1 MISRRTFVASLT
13 GSLLAAPRAIE
24 AQQAGKTARVGILSP
39 FSHEID
45 PFRAVIEELQRL
57 GWVEGKNLILD
68 RRCTDRRNDRLP
80 ALAVELVQLHGDV
93 IVTTTTP
100 AVLALK
106 QATSTIPIVAAGIAD
121 PVATGLVGTLSH
133 PGGNVTGLS
142 SLASELN
149 AKRLQLLLE
158 VAPAVTR
165 VAVLTNPSSAASR
178 EAVKEIRNAASQRRI
193 TLHVVEV
200 ERVEDIPSALARVL
214 LPPQAEALLVPNEP
228 LLFPSRKEIA
238 DFALEHRLP
247 SVFGYREHANA
258 GGLMSYA
265 PNYPDLYRRAATYV
279 DKILKGAKPAD
290 LPVEQPTKFELVIN
304 LKTAK
309 ALGLTIPPS
318 LLGRADEV
326 IQ

>member
-1 MISRRTFVASLT
+1 MTAIA
-13 GSLLAAPRAIE
+13 GGLLATPLAAQ
-24 AQQAGKTARVGILSP
+24 AQQTGRTARVGILSP
-39 FSHEID
+39 YSPSTD
-45 PFRAVIEELQRL
+45 WVQAVIEELQRL
-57 GWVEGKNLILD
+57 GWVEGKNLILH
-68 RRCTDRRNDRLP
+68 RRYAERRNDRLP
-80 ALAVELVQLHGDV
+80 ALAVELVQLHDDV

-121 PVATGLVGTLSH
+121 PVATGLVGTLSR
-133 PGGNVTGLS
+133 PGGNLTGLS

-158 VAPAVTR
+158 IAPAVTR

-247 SVFGYREHANA
+247 SMFAYREHADV

-265 PNYPDLYRRAATYV
+265 PNYPDILRRAAVYV
-279 DKILKGAKPAD
+279 DKILKGAKPGD
-290 LPVEQPTKFELVIN
+290 LPIEQPTKFELAIN

-318 LLGRADEV
+318 LLARADEV
-326 IQ
+326 IE